1 MADAVVA
8 GCAALVAAALSLAPL
23 DAAAAGRVAVVLVAA
38 SAARMSPADVA
49 TLCARLA
56 TPCAPATTKAMV
68 ATSAPQGRLYLLDSA
83 RPWLAALDEGAP
95 TDAGRARV
103 WDFSAHRPSVPP
115 AADAGEP
122 AALRLHPALYP
133 LGASG
138 QAVAIVST
146 TREMYS
152 GGGAFF
158 DVADF
163 VALDA
168 SATTS
173 VAPPTVVYAAV
184 PFACS
189 KTIRACFSE
198 KDYKRS
204 PHCTDDSTGHLT
216 IDFGATTGAA
226 PGWSFRW
233 HETSWPAGVGKSQQ
247 RSTRSTFAVP
257 PGPRDV
263 DSSAPAQ
270 SASFCGG
277 PA

>member
-1 MADAVVA
+1 MVGAAVALCGALV
-8 GCAALVAAALSLAPL
+8 GAALWLAPL
-23 DAAAAGRVAVVLVAA
+23 AAAAGRVAIALVPAGEA
-38 SAARMSPADVA
+38 RLSAADLAA
-49 TLCARLA
+49 LCARLS

-68 ATSAPQGRLYLLDSA
+68 AASMPQGRVYLLDSA
-83 RPWLAALDEGAP
+83 RPWLAALDERRP
-95 TDAGRARV
+95 TDAARARV

-115 AADAGEP
+115 LADSGSP
-122 AALRLHPALYP
+122 PPLRIHPALYP

-146 TREMYS
+146 RREMYS

-163 VALDA
+163 VALDD
-168 SATTS
+168 SAAIG
-173 VAPPTVVYAAV
+173 VATPKVVYAAV

-198 KDYKRS
+198 KEYRRS
-204 PHCTDDSTGHLT
+204 LHCTDDSSGHLT
-216 IDFGATTGAA
+216 IDFAGATGAA

-233 HETSWPAGVGKSQQ
+233 HESSWPANVGKSQQ

-257 PGPRDV
+257 AGPRAV
-263 DSSAPAQ
+263 DENAAAE